1 MTLIE
6 KKIKINASPLNIWT
20 FLEDVSNWHK
30 YLENIKKAEIIS
42 DGGYEKGALIRFLVD
57 YFGVTYQLI
66 SEITEFEKNKKI
78 AWKSIKGPKTRG
90 SWTLKQLSDGT
101 TGVTLVTEYEIP
113 GSIIG
118 KFFDKSIANDIAS
131 KNIEFALK
139 NLKKEVYYHRTRFGK
154 NRIDNTTNS

>member
-1 MTLIE
+1 M
-6 KKIKINASPLNIWT
+6 
-20 FLEDVSNWHK
+20 SNWHK
-30 YLENIKKAEIIS
+30 YISNIKKAEIIS
-42 DGGYEKGALIRFLVD
+42 ESGYEKGAIIRFLVD

-101 TGVTLVTEYEIP
+101 TGVTLVTEYEISE
-113 GSIIG
+113 SIIG
-118 KFFDKSIANDIAS
+118 KFFDRSIVSDIMA

-139 NLKKEVYYHRTRFGK
+139 SLKKEVYYHRSR
-154 NRIDNTTNS
+154 DNKTKS